1 MMQFIKISKLT
12 IFKLSILIVE
22 LFFLAVF
29 NPFNSQTFV
38 LFLGILFLI
47 FDYYLVLDF
56 LINRL
61 SSINLNLRKKRKKIL
76 LTLLYSGG
84 ILIMLESLGQLTFK
98 DTMVIIGLVI
108 IIYWYTWYISD
119 DRKAKN

>member
-1 MMQFIKISKLT
+1 MMQFIKIFKLT

>member
-1 MMQFIKISKLT
+1 MQFIKISKLT

>member
-119 DRKAKN
+119 NRKAKN